1 MPLLQAMEQACG
13 DIQARCSGKKR
24 KRIRRDINLI
34 AVFTVGWK
42 KRVLRRICEVLT
54 K

>member
-1 MPLLQAMEQACG
+1 
-13 DIQARCSGKKR
+13 
-24 KRIRRDINLI
+24 LI

-54 K
+54 KWLQFFSIV